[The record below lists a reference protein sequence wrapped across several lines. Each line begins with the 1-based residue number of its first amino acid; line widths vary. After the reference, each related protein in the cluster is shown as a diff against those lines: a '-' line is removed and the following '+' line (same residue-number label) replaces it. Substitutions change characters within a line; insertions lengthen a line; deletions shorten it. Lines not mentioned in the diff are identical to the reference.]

1 MLENKKSQTIIEELT
16 AKSSRKINIDKKQK
30 KEMVVHDEKLI

>member
-1 MLENKKSQTIIEELT
+1 MLENKKSQTISEELT